1 LIGRGIDLCMAQVRE
16 AILVSRGLVR
26 LVVIKD
32 APSIAGR
39 SHHVHA
45 RRPTLGPSSN
55 PPEPT
60 MHPEL
65 RRFLSRFI
73 GTVLL
78 TLIPVIFIA
87 FLSMPINL
95 NGHPG
100 EPAPAD
106 LPMRHMT

>member
-1 LIGRGIDLCMAQVRE
+1 M
-16 AILVSRGLVR
+16 
-26 LVVIKD
+26 VINGT
-32 APSIAGR
+32 PSIAAR
-39 SHHVHA
+39 SDHVHA
-45 RRPTLGPSSN
+45 RRPTLGPSIN
-55 PPEPT
+55 PPQPT

-87 FLSMPINL
+87 FVSMPISL
-95 NGHPG
+95 NRHPG
-100 EPAPAD
+100 EPAPAG